1 MLIVAY
7 STEAGERRFFRG
19 LVEGAKGAWRPGWRQ
34 VMIAMG
40 GIRTS
45 SSVNVVVVERKVG
58 NVLLSPRALGA
69 MVCLNKRVRPT
80 AAWLSGGRGLLA
92 DASSAAPR
100 QHEVID
106 QIVADVCPD
115 LLSRDCIEVEV
126 DAAVDAATCL
136 LDGDGPEVR
145 I

>member
-1 MLIVAY
+1 MDLSLALERNAVENDLTDAPALGQPVGVARRVVDA
-7 STEAGERRFFRG
+7 SIEAGARRFFRG

-45 SSVNVVVVERKVG
+45 SSVNAIVVESKVG

-80 AAWLSGGRGLLA
+80 AAWLSGGRG
-92 DASSAAPR
+92 
-100 QHEVID
+100 
-106 QIVADVCPD
+106 
-115 LLSRDCIEVEV
+115 
-126 DAAVDAATCL
+126 
-136 LDGDGPEVR
+136 
-145 I
+145 